1 MLVGLRRSL
10 ASTRSRR
17 LRNGKR
23 TPELETKLPGGRS
36 GWSGSSSTAHA
47 AHRQHAHYE
56 RRPRKHL
63 HRIRAR
69 KTTSASLRAMGAPER
84 PHEEQQRSSLV
95 GYALTA
101 EGRKWAAG
109 ILTVLRG
116 SPPAELEPDDPIVL
130 TVEKLREVRLLNAVA
145 PGPTSQALT
154 RLVSEKPR
162 WSKGAGGPIMASS
175 VNQHP
180 TAGDSG
186 RTGARTE
193 AAHGRRLVGVAVEVV
208 DQVFRAASASA
219 PRTARPS
226 PSFPSSLPGRPATSA
241 SVAIIA
247 RYRRRMGDRVI
258 PRRTQDADTRLVI
271 RLSSHEA
278 ERIHAR
284 SPTPRTGPLRA
295 RRGFAADARRQRRN
309 PGRA

>member
-1 MLVGLRRSL
+1 MRPDGGPQAARRRW
-10 ASTRSRR
+10 AVQGVRHRGPRAQGADR
-17 LRNGKR
+17 LSW
-23 TPELETKLPGGRS
+23 PD
-36 GWSGSSSTAHA
+36 
-47 AHRQHAHYE
+47 
-56 RRPRKHL
+56 
-63 HRIRAR
+63 
-69 KTTSASLRAMGAPER
+69 GAP
-84 PHEEQQRSSLV
+84 
-95 GYALTA
+95 
-101 EGRKWAAG
+101 GRL
-109 ILTVLRG
+109 IT
-116 SPPAELEPDDPIVL
+116 
-130 TVEKLREVRLLNAVA
+130 
-145 PGPTSQALT
+145 
-154 RLVSEKPR
+154 
-162 WSKGAGGPIMASS
+162 ASS

-226 PSFPSSLPGRPATSA
+226 PSSPSSLPGRPATSA
-241 SVAIIA
+241 SVTIIA